1 MKIFFVEFNPDQWRN
16 KSNTGKSAVKN
27 LLMPLGK
34 VLLVTGSIFTSSHLL
49 DNVVNKKVSTDSRTY
64 LSDD

>member
-1 MKIFFVEFNPDQWRN
+1 MRN
-16 KSNTGKSAVKN
+16 IDMSAVKN

-49 DNVVNKKVSTDSRTY
+49 DNVVWKKRLYRFSYMSVRWLRCWHRTETDGG
-64 LSDD
+64 